1 MEEKRDMPLSGIKVL
16 ELATVVAAPSACELL
31 CAYGAEVI
39 KIEPPNKGDALRYG
53 GRQLNVPIGDNKN
66 PIFTLHNNG
75 KRFAAINIQRPD
87 GKKAFFK
94 LLEEADVFVTNMR
107 IEPIKRLELD
117 YESLK
122 ERFPRLIYADL
133 TGFGKTGPDS
143 RRRGY
148 DTTAFWLRSGAVSE
162 WQEGDNVPFYPAYGF
177 GDIATGMFLFSGI
190 LMGLL
195 ARERTGRGTEITTSL
210 FASSIWCNGN
220 NLIRSQFNSDLKPDY
235 KNPGCMLNNYYRCSD
250 GKWIFMCSMN
260 YKKDYKKISRLLGLD
275 DICDD
280 PRYTDHN
287 TLHSSGVLPEAV
299 ERYAAVFATQS
310 SEHWKKLLNKNDVAF
325 EIVGHINDICTDKQ
339 AIKNNYITEVEFADN
354 TKVMMPLPPLQF
366 SAYESRDY
374 VRTGPIGY
382 DTESVLADA
391 GYTEED
397 IHYLRDK
404 KSI

>member
-1 MEEKRDMPLSGIKVL
+1 MENKDNMPLSGIKVV

-39 KIEPPNKGDALRYG
+39 KIEPPGKGDTMRYG

-66 PIFTLHNNG
+66 PIFTMHNNG
-75 KRFAAINIQRPD
+75 KRFAAINIQRPE
-87 GKKAFFK
+87 GQKALFR

-107 IEPIKRLELD
+107 IEPIKRIGLD
-117 YESLK
+117 YDSLK

-133 TGFGKTGPDS
+133 TGFGKVGPDS

-162 WQEGDNVPFYPAYGF
+162 WQEGNGVPFYPAYGF
-177 GDIATGMFLFSGI
+177 GDLTTGMFLFSGI

-210 FASSIWCNGN
+210 FAASIWCNGN
-220 NLIRSQFNSDLKPDY
+220 SLIRSQFNSDLKPDS
-235 KNPGCMLNNYYRCSD
+235 KNPGCMLNNYYQCSD

-280 PRYTDHN
+280 PRYADN
-287 TLHSSGVLPEAV
+287 ETLVASGAAPEA
-299 ERYAAVFATQS
+299 AARFAQAFARHD
-310 SEHWKKLLNKNDVAF
+310 SEYWRKLLNKNDVAF
-325 EIVGHINDICTDKQ
+325 EFVGQIRDICTDRQ
-339 AIKNNYITEVEFADN
+339 AIKNNYITPVEFADN
-354 TKVMMPLPPLQF
+354 TKLMMPLPPVQF
-366 SAYESRDY
+366 SSYDRRDY
-374 VRTGPIGY
+374 VRTGPIGC
-382 DTESVLADA
+382 DTEAVLADI
-391 GYTEED
+391 GYSEEE
-397 IHYLRDK
+397 IQKLKEK